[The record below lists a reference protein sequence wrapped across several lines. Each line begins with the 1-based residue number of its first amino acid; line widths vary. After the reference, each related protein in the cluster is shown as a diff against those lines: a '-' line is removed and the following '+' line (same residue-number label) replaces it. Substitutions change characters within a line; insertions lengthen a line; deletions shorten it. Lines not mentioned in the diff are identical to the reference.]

1 MATASASMTGAAHP
15 IPAGAGIGLRAPH
28 HREFLERQPGIPWVE
43 VHSEN
48 FFAEGGRQ
56 IEVLDAVRHS
66 YGISLHGVG
75 LSIGSTDTLS
85 EQHLKSLKQLVD
97 RVQPVLVSEHLSW
110 SSVGDVFSNDLLPMP
125 HTGEALA
132 HFSARVSQ
140 VQDFLHRQILIE
152 NVSSYLRFPE
162 DAMTEWQFLAELA
175 QRSGCGI
182 LLDVNNVYVSAQN
195 HGFDADAYIAALPT
209 TLIQEIHLAGHTAVD
224 DDDGRL
230 LIDTHDAPVADPVWE
245 LYRRTIART
254 GPLPTLIEWDSQLP
268 ALDRLITEARHAD
281 AIAGVRHVRVA

>member
-15 IPAGAGIGLRAPH
+15 IPACAGIGLRAPH

-56 IEVLDAVRHS
+56 IDVLDAVRRN

-75 LSIGSTDTLS
+75 LSIGSTDALS
-85 EQHLKSLKQLVD
+85 GQHLKSLKRLVD
-97 RVQPVLVSEHLSW
+97 RIQPALVSEHLSW

-125 HTGEALA
+125 HTGEALT
-132 HFSARVSQ
+132 HFSMRVSQ
-140 VQDFLHRQILIE
+140 VQDFLQRQILIE

-162 DAMTEWQFLAELA
+162 DSVTEWQFLAELA
-175 QRSGCGI
+175 RRSGCGI

-195 HGFDADAYIAALPT
+195 HGYDADAYIAALPIA
-209 TLIQEIHLAGHTAVD
+209 LIQEIHLAGHTAVD

-230 LIDTHDAPVADPVWE
+230 LIDTHDAPVADPVWD

-268 ALDRLITEARHAD
+268 ALDRLVAEARHAD
-281 AIAGVRHVRVA
+281 AIAGVPHVRVA